1 MNFSLKL
8 IKVVTVLILIGL
20 FCWNSTIVF
29 KYFIVGKKVTSY
41 EDKSSQVLV
50 PPAIFICREVAF
62 TNAKFMA
69 KLDDFL
75 DNTLNLNYSMF
86 NKNFVM
92 LSSHGSKNEPTL
104 KTNNETIV
112 NASEPVYKDYFM
124 VEHVY
129 SFSRGLCYKFQ
140 FLTKVSITK
149 ATTFCKVFI

>member
-1 MNFSLKL
+1 MNKFWSVLKL
-8 IKVVTVLILIGL
+8 FTAIILFGL
-20 FCWNSTIVF
+20 FIWNSLNVF
-29 KYFIVGKKVTSY
+29 VNFAAEKKVTSSN
-41 EDKSSQVLV
+41 DVSFDLLP

-104 KTNNETIV
+104 KTNNETI
-112 NASEPVYKDYFM
+112 Y
-124 VEHVY
+124 
-129 SFSRGLCYKFQ
+129 
-140 FLTKVSITK
+140 I
-149 ATTFCKVFI
+149 